1 MSSTF
6 KKMADPA
13 NLIGMADPA
22 NLIGKVVDK
31 IKGKSGGSAAPTAAD
46 DLQPEETK
54 QVDTRM
60 PGEAT
65 PYEAGQVTQTQ
76 WFKRKRRDAAN
87 DLLGS

>member
-6 KKMADPA
+6 KKMVDPA
-13 NLIGMADPA
+13 NLT
-22 NLIGKVVDK
+22 GKVVDK
-31 IKGKSGGSAAPTAAD
+31 LKGKSGGSAAPAAAD

-60 PGEAT
+60 PGATT

-87 DLLGS
+87 DLLGGS